1 MEKIL
6 FITFFIAIPLLS
18 IIVVT
23 SINVVLRDAAF
34 WPALEASFPIIV
46 FYYLALS
53 IVWISNV
60 EKIRQVIFSSSGRF
74 YCFPF
79 LVDYYW

>member
-6 FITFFIAIPLLS
+6 FITFFIAIPPLS

-23 SINVVLRDAAF
+23 SINVALRDAAF
-34 WPALEASFPIIV
+34 WPALEASFSIIV

-60 EKIRQVIFSSSGRF
+60 EKNTPG
-74 YCFPF
+74 
-79 LVDYYW
+79 

>member
-6 FITFFIAIPLLS
+6 FITFFIATPLLA

-23 SINVVLRDAAF
+23 GINVILRQAAF
-34 WPALEASFPIIV
+34 WPALEATFPIIV

-53 IVWISNV
+53 IVWIINL
-60 EKIRQVIFSSSGRF
+60 EKIRQAK
-74 YCFPF
+74 
-79 LVDYYW
+79 

>member
-23 SINVVLRDAAF
+23 GIKVVLRDAAF

-46 FYYLALS
+46 FYYLAPS
-53 IVWISNV
+53 IV
-60 EKIRQVIFSSSGRF
+60 
-74 YCFPF
+74 
-79 LVDYYW
+79 

>member
-23 SINVVLRDAAF
+23 GINVILRQAAF
-34 WPALEASFPIIV
+34 WPALEAAFPIII

-53 IVWISNV
+53 VIWSINL
-60 EKIRQVIFSSSGRF
+60 EKIRQAK
-74 YCFPF
+74 
-79 LVDYYW
+79 

>member
-23 SINVVLRDAAF
+23 SINVVLRDAAV
-34 WPALEASFPIIV
+34 WPGLEASFPIIV
-46 FYYLALS
+46 FYYLAPS

-60 EKIRQVIFSSSGRF
+60 EKIRQVK
-74 YCFPF
+74 
-79 LVDYYW
+79 

>member
-23 SINVVLRDAAF
+23 SIKVVLRDAAF
-34 WPALEASFPIIV
+34 
-46 FYYLALS
+46 
-53 IVWISNV
+53 
-60 EKIRQVIFSSSGRF
+60 
-74 YCFPF
+74 
-79 LVDYYW
+79 

>member
-1 MEKIL
+1 MGKIL

-23 SINVVLRDAAF
+23 SINVALRDAAF

-60 EKIRQVIFSSSGRF
+60 EKIRQVK
-74 YCFPF
+74 
-79 LVDYYW
+79 